1 MIKSVAIYGD
11 SFGTHSFSN
20 DYDSQLKGLSHH
32 WSTLLQQEYNCELTN
47 YALSGSSVYYSYKEF
62 ERTNHQH
69 DLSIFLVTE
78 PCRYLKP
85 LTFSK
90 GYRDCVTN
98 IAQID
103 VWRKNKIHDLTNED
117 LELLSKLESWFNL
130 SDLDYH
136 YDMSEL
142 MVDKIRSF
150 GSRVIIISCFSTSF
164 RNEYKDQLGLSDDIN
179 LCSLYY
185 AQMKELNMSDEG
197 MNTKWVENSEFISGH
212 LTPEYNKIAYEN
224 ISYYIKNR
232 VWNWNIPNSKII
244 DTPNKDNYY
253 IRIRG

>member
-1 MIKSVAIYGD
+1 MIKSLAIYGD
-11 SFGTHSFSN
+11 SFGTHSLGA

-32 WSTLLQQEYNCELTN
+32 WSTLLKQEYNCELTN

-78 PCRYLKP
+78 PSRYIKP
-85 LTFSK
+85 LDFF
-90 GYRDCVTN
+90 GGEQHCITN
-98 IAQID
+98 QAQID
-103 VWRKNKIHDLTNED
+103 VWKKTRVLSNDD
-117 LELLSKLESWFNL
+117 LELLKKLDYWFEL
-130 SDLDYH
+130 SDEDYH
-136 YDMSEL
+136 YDVSEL
-142 MVDKIRSF
+142 MVDKISSV
-150 GSRVIIISCFSTSF
+150 GPHVIVIPCYDISY
-164 RNEYKDQLGLSDDIN
+164 RAEYKEKLQLPNNVN

-185 AQMKELNMSDEG
+185 AQMNELHFADTDMCI
-197 MNTKWVENSEFISGH
+197 KWNENPEFISGH

-253 IRIRG
+253 IKLRG

>member
-1 MIKSVAIYGD
+1 MKSIGIYGD
-11 SFGTHSFSN
+11 SFGTCSLSGTPE
-20 DYDSQLKGLSHH
+20 DQSKGLSHH
-32 WSTLLQQEYNCELTN
+32 WSELLKQEYNCELTN
-47 YALSGSSVYYSYKEF
+47 YALSGSSIYYSFTEF
-62 ERTNHQH
+62 ERTKHLH
-69 DLSIFLVTE
+69 DLVIFLVTE

-85 LTFSK
+85 LTFSN

-117 LELLSKLESWFNL
+117 LVLLSKLESWFEL

-142 MVDKIRSF
+142 MVDKVRSF
-150 GSRVIIISCFSTSF
+150 GSHVIVIPCFSVSF
-164 RNEYKDQLGLSDDIN
+164 RTEYKDKLGLSEDIN

-197 MNTKWVENSEFISGH
+197 MNTKWVENSQYVSGH
-212 LTPEYNKIAYEN
+212 LTPEYNKVAYEN

-232 VWNWNIPNSKII
+232 VWDWKIPNSKII
-244 DTPNKDNYY
+244 TSSNKHNYY
-253 IRIRG
+253 NKL

>member
-1 MIKSVAIYGD
+1 MIKSLAIYGD
-11 SFGTHSFSN
+11 SFGTHSYSG
-20 DYDSQLKGLSHH
+20 DYDSQLKGLPHH
-32 WSTLLQQEYNCELTN
+32 WSTLLKQEYNCELTN

-78 PCRYLKP
+78 PSRYIKP
-85 LTFSK
+85 LDFF
-90 GYRDCVTN
+90 GGEQHCITN
-98 IAQID
+98 QAQID
-103 VWRKNKIHDLTNED
+103 VWKKTRVLSNDE
-117 LELLSKLESWFNL
+117 LELLKKLDYWFEL
-130 SDLDYH
+130 SDEDYQ
-136 YDMSEL
+136 YDVSEL
-142 MVDKIRSF
+142 MVDKISSV
-150 GSRVIIISCFSTSF
+150 GSHVIVIPCYTISC
-164 RNEYKDQLGLSDDIN
+164 RDEYKEKLQLPNNVN

-185 AQMKELNMSDEG
+185 AQMDELKLSDEG
-197 MNTKWVENSEFISGH
+197 MNTTWVENSQYISGH

-253 IRIRG
+253 IKL